1 MMQTQMP
8 LVQSARKIAGLLSGT
23 WPSYMVFTSEK
34 YGPFFDTVYVGDFGE
49 VNLQD
54 YAGLYIP
61 FLSNLD
67 ALTEHREK
75 IEAYLNDGGTVIIEG
90 HGDSRIFPD
99 AVWVQAPVDQD
110 WWLTDK
116 MNYPSTIENPLH
128 PVFKSLSLPDANWHH
143 HGIYTSVPE
152 TAEVL
157 QRGRG
162 GEIVTWVDE
171 KKFKG
176 KVFATTQDC
185 VVEMGVNQI
194 THLDKYLDALVCW
207 VTGVMPQGK
216 YAPPLQAMLVV

>member
-1 MMQTQMP
+1 MMQTQMTSVQTNRK
-8 LVQSARKIAGLLSGT
+8 LVGLLSGT
-23 WPSYMVFTSEK
+23 WPPYMVFTSEK
-34 YGPFFDTVYVGDFGE
+34 YSPFFDTVYVGDFGQC
-49 VNLQD
+49 NLLD

-67 ALTEHREK
+67 ALAEHRQK
-75 IEAYLNDGGTVIIEG
+75 IAAYLEHGGTVIIEG
-90 HGDSRIFPD
+90 NGDSRIFPD
-99 AVWVQAPVDQD
+99 AVWTPAPIDQD

-116 MNYPSTIENPLH
+116 MNYPSTIENPQH
-128 PVFKSLSLPDANWHH
+128 PVFKNLSLPEANWHH
-143 HGIYTSVPE
+143 HGIYTAIPD

-157 QRGRG
+157 QRGRK

-171 KKFKG
+171 KKLRG

-194 THLDKYLDALVCW
+194 THLDKYLDALVHW

-216 YAPPLQAMLVV
+216 YAPPQATLAV